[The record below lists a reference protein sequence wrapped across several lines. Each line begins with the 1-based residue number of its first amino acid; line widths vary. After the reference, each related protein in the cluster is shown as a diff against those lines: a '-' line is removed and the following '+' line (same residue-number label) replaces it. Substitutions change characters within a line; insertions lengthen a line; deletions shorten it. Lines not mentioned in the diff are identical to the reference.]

1 MEMTIKKTVL
11 AAMLGALSVS
21 AVAEVPAY
29 AAEKPK
35 RFYVEAGL
43 NRGSGETE
51 FDGDGTIT
59 SKMDTS
65 MSTLTFGYIAKTGVR
80 FELALVSIDASF
92 DAGDPSF
99 DEDGDS
105 EFSGFDLNGKL
116 PLSKGK
122 VRPYL
127 GAGMGFYDWKD
138 TGDLFVD
145 GEDLSGVSL
154 NLMAGVLVEPHPHVE
169 VELGAQHKTIF
180 WQTVQF
186 VGSST
191 EIETSSSFLGLQAG
205 VKVKF

>member
-35 RFYVEAGL
+35 RFYVEYGL
-43 NRGSGETE
+43 NSGSGETE
-51 FDGDGTIT
+51 FDGDTT
-59 SKMDTS
+59 VTNDMDTS
-65 MSTLTFGYIAKTGVR
+65 MSALTFGYIAKTGVR

-92 DAGDPSF
+92 
-99 DEDGDS
+99 ENTDS
-105 EFSGFDLNGKL
+105 DDEFSGFDLNGKF
-116 PLSKGK
+116 PLGKGK
-122 VRPYL
+122 IRPYL

-154 NLMAGVLVEPHPHVE
+154 NFMGGVLFEPHPHVE
-169 VELGAQHKTIF
+169 LELGAQYKTIT
-180 WQTVQF
+180 WETVQF

-191 EIETSSSFLGLQAG
+191 EIETNSSFFGLQAG